1 MSNFGQQF
9 WDLVEYLKDPH
20 WVANFQKFFGVEK
33 VHCKTANKKQQ
44 YCAVD
49 IDAFKKYEAIKTRKI
64 SEKTHAENNL
74 SGFKTKNGAV
84 VVTSNNGLSQ
94 LTSKNGVGQLF
105 ANSSGDT
112 SLEESAYEDLDE
124 KNVLYYRITN
134 WVWYYVFLFGTQL
147 GDENC
152 YTLLFSFWFWNI
164 DGAVGRRLYL
174 VFNFVM
180 YIGQAVKDVIR
191 WPRPLMPP
199 VVQIESKWA
208 LEYGMPS
215 THSMV
220 GLAVP
225 MGILYFT
232 FGRYQVK
239 QCFNKILLMLII
251 I

>member
-1 MSNFGQQF
+1 MGKTGQQF
-9 WDLVEYLKDPH
+9 WNLVEYLKDPN
-20 WVANFQKFFGVEK
+20 WVASFQNYFGVEK
-33 VHCKTANKKQQ
+33 VHCKSRNKNQKYQ
-44 YCAVD
+44 AID
-49 IDAFKKYEAIKTRKI
+49 IDAFKKFEALKIRKN
-64 SEKTHAENNL
+64 SEKTGDPNNAN
-74 SGFKTKNGAV
+74 GFKNGLTNNG
-84 VVTSNNGLSQ
+84 VTSNNGLSQ
-94 LTSKNGVGQLF
+94 LTSKNGVSQLF
-105 ANSSGDT
+105 LNSSGDT

-124 KNVLYYRITN
+124 KNVLYYRIKS
-134 WVWYYVFLFGTQL
+134 WFWYYLFFFGTQL

-225 MGILYFT
+225 LGILYFT
-232 FGRYQVK
+232 YGRYQV
-239 QCFNKILLMLII
+239 N
-251 I
+251 

>member
-1 MSNFGQQF
+1 MGKTGQQF
-9 WDLVEYLKDPH
+9 WNLVEYLKDPN
-20 WVANFQKFFGVEK
+20 WVANFQNYFGVEK
-33 VHCKTANKKQQ
+33 VHCKTRNKNQQ
-44 YCAVD
+44 YQAVD
-49 IDAFKKYEAIKTRKI
+49 IDAFKKFEALKI
-64 SEKTHAENNL
+64 RRNSEKTCDPNNAN
-74 SGFKTKNGAV
+74 SFKNGFANNG
-84 VVTSNNGLSQ
+84 VTSNNGLSQ
-94 LTSKNGVGQLF
+94 LTSKNGVSQLF

-112 SLEESAYEDLDE
+112 SVEESAYEDLDE
-124 KNVLYYRITN
+124 KNVLYYRIKS
-134 WVWYYVFLFGTQL
+134 WFWYYLFFFGTQL

-225 MGILYFT
+225 LGILYFT
-232 FGRYQVK
+232 YGRYQV
-239 QCFNKILLMLII
+239 N
-251 I
+251 

>member
-1 MSNFGQQF
+1 MANLSQQF
-9 WDLVEYLKDPH
+9 WNVVEYLKDPN
-20 WVANFQKFFGVEK
+20 WVASFQNFFGVDK
-33 VHCKTANKKQQ
+33 VHCKTRNKTQS

-49 IDAFKKYEAIKTRKI
+49 IDAFKKFEAIKIRKN
-64 SEKTHAENNL
+64 SEKTCVESNAN
-74 SGFKTKNGAV
+74 GVRTKNGNV

-94 LTSKNGVGQLF
+94 LTSKNGLSQLL
-105 ANSSGDT
+105 ANTSGDT
-112 SLEESAYEDLDE
+112 SVEESAFEDLDE
-124 KNVLYYRITN
+124 KNVLYYRIKS
-134 WVWYYVFLFGTQL
+134 WFWYYLFLFGTQL

-199 VVQIESKWA
+199 VVQIESKWS

-225 MGILYFT
+225 VGILYFT
-232 FGRYQVK
+232 YGRYQV
-239 QCFNKILLMLII
+239 II
-251 I
+251 D

>member
-1 MSNFGQQF
+1 MGNLGQQF
-9 WDLVEYLKDPH
+9 WDLVGYIKDPR
-20 WVANFQKFFGVEK
+20 WVANFQNYFGVEK
-33 VHCKTANKKQQ
+33 VHCKTKNKKQQ
-44 YCAVD
+44 YCAGD
-49 IDAFKKYEAIKTRKI
+49 IDAFKKFEDLKSRRN
-64 SEKTHAENNL
+64 SEKTNDENNTN
-74 SGFKTKNGAV
+74 KTKNKNGTV
-84 VVTSNNGLSQ
+84 VITSNNGLSQ
-94 LTSKNGVGQLF
+94 LTSKNGVSKLF

-112 SLEESAYEDLDE
+112 SVDESAYEDLEE

-134 WVWYYVFLFGTQL
+134 WFWYYVFLFGTQL

-232 FGRYQVK
+232 YGRYQVK
-239 QCFNKILLMLII
+239 QWLNITH
-251 I
+251 

>member
-1 MSNFGQQF
+1 MGNLGQQF

-20 WVANFQKFFGVEK
+20 WVANFQNYFGVEK
-33 VHCKTANKKQQ
+33 VHCKTRNKKER

-49 IDAFKKYEAIKTRKI
+49 IDAYKKFEDIKSRRN
-64 SEKTHAENNL
+64 SERTNDENNTN
-74 SGFKTKNGAV
+74 KTKNRYGTV

-94 LTSKNGVGQLF
+94 LTSKNGVSKLF

-112 SLEESAYEDLDE
+112 SVDESAYEDLEE

-134 WVWYYVFLFGTQL
+134 WFWYYVFFFGTQL

-232 FGRYQVK
+232 YGRYQVK
-239 QCFNKILLMLII
+239 QWLNIRH
-251 I
+251 

>member
-1 MSNFGQQF
+1 MTQFTKQF
-9 WDLVEYLKDPH
+9 WDLVDYFKDPV
-20 WVANFQKFFGVEK
+20 WVANFQQYFGVEK
-33 VHCKTANKKQQ
+33 VHCVTRNKKQA
-44 YCAVD
+44 YTPVD
-49 IDAFKKYEAIKTRKI
+49 MDAYKKFQTLKNKK
-64 SEKTHAENNL
+64 SEKSREANNTNE
-74 SGFKTKNGAV
+74 STQNGKV
-84 VVTSNNGLSQ
+84 VVTSN
-94 LTSKNGVGQLF
+94 TGVSQLF

-112 SLEESAYEDLDE
+112 SLEESAYEDLEE
-124 KNVLYYRITN
+124 KNVLYYRIKSLF
-134 WVWYYVFLFGTQL
+134 WYYVFFFGTQL

-152 YTLLFSFWFWNI
+152 YTLLFCFWFWNI

-191 WPRPLMPP
+191 WPRPLMPH
-199 VVQIESKWA
+199 VVQIESKWS

-232 FGRYQVK
+232 YGRYQV
-239 QCFNKILLMLII
+239 
-251 I
+251 